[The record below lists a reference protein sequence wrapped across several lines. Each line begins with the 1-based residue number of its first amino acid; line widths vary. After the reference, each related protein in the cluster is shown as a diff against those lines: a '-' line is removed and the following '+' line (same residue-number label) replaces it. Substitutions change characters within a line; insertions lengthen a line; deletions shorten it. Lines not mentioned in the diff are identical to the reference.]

1 MVNSDKGGENESGQE
16 APMILRVRLEGDRYD
31 YVSSQ
36 AIDDL
41 IEQNRILM
49 FYRPSEKRWV
59 DIGSDPIRKK
69 RGVFYI
75 GPERRTPPPADLLE
89 Q

>member
-1 MVNSDKGGENESGQE
+1 MV
-16 APMILRVRLEGDRYD
+16 LRVKLEDERYD

-36 AIDDL
+36 AIEEL
-41 IEQNRILM
+41 IEQKQIVM

-59 DIGSDPIRKK
+59 DVSSDPIRRKT
-69 RGVFYI
+69 GVYYI
-75 GPERRTPPPADLLE
+75 GPERRHPSQRDLVA